1 MKQQSEQLLNGLIS
15 MCEKHQKW
23 LTEINSHTETELQA
37 KPGPGAWNALE
48 CIEHLN
54 RYGRYYLPEFR
65 QRIAGARYRNK
76 SMFKS
81 RSLRSYSANSM
92 LPKPGFKSIKT
103 FTNMNPADSRLSPSV
118 IEEFSY
124 QLKEMIELLNLAR
137 SVDLGRV
144 RTSISISKLIKLKLG
159 DTFRVVIYH
168 NERHLV
174 QAKRAIYYSNHPR
187 AVAT

>member
-1 MKQQSEQLLNGLIS
+1 MKQQSDQLLDELIS
-15 MCEKHQKW
+15 MCEKHQER
-23 LTEINSHTETELQA
+23 LTEINTYADTELQV

-65 QRIAGARYRNK
+65 QRIAGARSKNK
-76 SMFKS
+76 RMFKS
-81 RSLRSYSANSM
+81 SWLGSYFANSM
-92 LPKPGFKSIKT
+92 LPKPGFKAIKT
-103 FTNMNPADSRLSPSV
+103 FTNMNPADSRLSRSV
-118 IEEFSY
+118 IEEFSD

-174 QAKRAIYYSNHPR
+174 QAERALKSSKLTK
-187 AVAT
+187 ALSL